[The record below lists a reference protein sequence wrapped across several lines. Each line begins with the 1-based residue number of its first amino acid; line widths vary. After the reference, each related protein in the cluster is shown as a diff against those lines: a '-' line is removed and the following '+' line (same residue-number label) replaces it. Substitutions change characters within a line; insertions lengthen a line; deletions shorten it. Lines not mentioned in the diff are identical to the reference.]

1 MKLKAILLSAA
12 MAATT
17 ATAAH
22 AGAAWEFTSAGNSF
36 SNGTWDFAAAFT
48 VNANVTASGL
58 GYYADPNTGNA
69 SGNPVALYE
78 CDNADCTGSGTLL
91 ATANIDNTY
100 ALNGHFRYQ
109 TITPVNLLA
118 GHSYEVAGVS
128 NQTNYTWSDAGFATD
143 PAISLIVTNGQT
155 DRWLAQ
161 GVPGF
166 LNPGN
171 QNLGGAD
178 GYWGPNVFLG
188 AASGFT
194 GTPEP
199 AAWGLMIAGFGLM
212 GVTLRRRRAV
222 AASA

>member
-12 MAATT
+12 MAVTT

-48 VNANVTASGL
+48 VNSNVTASGL

-78 CDNADCTGSGTLL
+78 CDDAACDSTGTLL
-91 ATANIDNTY
+91 ATASIDNTY

-109 TITPVNLLA
+109 TIAPVNLLA

-128 NQTNYTWSDAGFATD
+128 NQTNYTWGDTGFGTD
-143 PAISLIVTNGQT
+143 PAISMIITTGQMG
-155 DRWLAQ
+155 RWELRGDPA
-161 GVPGF
+161 F
-166 LNPGN
+166 LNYG
-171 QNLGGAD
+171 QSDITGLD
-178 GYWGPNVFLG
+178 GFWGPNVFLG